1 MRVQSWK
8 SPEGTQHHTP
18 LRESEWSA
26 TATGDNAV
34 AAVTRPGE
42 PGKSHYITYIGG
54 SYSGAVTGG
63 EMLLKDGAALVGDY
77 FVHNDR
83 GIALTYPLRISEGVD
98 VSLALAAGGLGVRG
112 ACTLQG
118 YTV

>member
-1 MRVQSWK
+1 MRIQSWK
-8 SPEGTQHHTP
+8 SPEGTQHHT
-18 LRESEWSA
+18 LLQEAGWSV
-26 TATGDNAV
+26 TATGDNA
-34 AAVTRPGE
+34 AAAATRPGE
-42 PGKSHYITYIGG
+42 PGRSHYATYIGG

-63 EMLLKDGAALVGDY
+63 EMLLKDGAAVVGDY
-77 FVHNDR
+77 FVHDQR
-83 GIALTYPLRISEGVD
+83 SIALTYPLRISEGAD

>member
-18 LRESEWSA
+18 LQESEWSV
-26 TATGDNAV
+26 TATGDNAAATV
-34 AAVTRPGE
+34 ARPGE
-42 PGKSHYITYIGG
+42 SGRSHYVTYIGG

-63 EMLLKDGAALVGDY
+63 EMLLKDGAEVVGDY
-77 FVHNDR
+77 FVHDQR
-83 GIALTYPLRISEGVD
+83 SIALTYPLRISEGAGA
-98 VSLALAAGGLGVRG
+98 SLTLAAGSLGVRG

>member
-18 LRESEWSA
+18 VQEAEWSV
-26 TATGDNAV
+26 TATGGNAV
-34 AAVTRPGE
+34 ATATRPGE
-42 PGKSHYITYIGG
+42 TGRSHYVTYIGG

-63 EMLLKDGAALVGDY
+63 EMLLKDGAKIVGDY
-77 FVHNDR
+77 FVHDQR
-83 GIALTYPLRISEGVD
+83 GIALTYPLRISEDAD

-118 YTV
+118 YTA